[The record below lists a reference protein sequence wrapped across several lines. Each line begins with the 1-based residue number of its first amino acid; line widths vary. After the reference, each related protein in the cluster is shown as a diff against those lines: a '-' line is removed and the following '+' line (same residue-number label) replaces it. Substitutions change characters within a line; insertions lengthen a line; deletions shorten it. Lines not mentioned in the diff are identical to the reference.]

1 MLLLNG
7 LKDNVIAVMLV
18 SMILTLDLLG
28 EKQPHRSDHYMI
40 VTLEL
45 QVENSGQGGDLI
57 VYVGYTL

>member
-1 MLLLNG
+1 MLL
-7 LKDNVIAVMLV
+7 

-28 EKQPHRSDHYMI
+28 EKQPYRSDHYMI